1 MDNEQ
6 TITNVQANI
15 IEINFKIL
23 SKERIKNN
31 LELLHKKLFEN
42 FENLKQDL
50 NKIDSSSTLEDIV
63 SKSCKL
69 YLVST
74 QLATVAEIKN
84 NVENW

>member
-15 IEINFKIL
+15 VEINFKTL

-31 LELLHKKLFEN
+31 LELFYKKLFEN

-50 NKIDSSSTLEDIV
+50 NKIDGSNILEEIV

-74 QLATVAEIKN
+74 QIATVAEMKN